1 MSGITA
7 LRQAIAQGRC
17 SAQHALDRQ
26 WQAFARGATAHGCV
40 THQAARQGAVPDGPL
55 HGVALAHKD
64 VFDTGERAPALGRPA
79 SGTRPGPQ
87 ALALQQLAAQG
98 ASYLGALA
106 MAELACGATAE
117 NPHAPALRNPLD
129 PAAAVGGSSSGSAVA
144 VAAGLCLAS
153 LGTDTAGSVRIP
165 AATCGLVGL
174 RPGQQR
180 ISAQGVAPLA
190 PSLDTVGI
198 VAGSAVDAAHV
209 LAAVD
214 RADATLV
221 DALQQPQG
229 LAQLLAR
236 PRAWRLASALAQPD
250 LDDAVRSTLDRFGA
264 QAAAGATHWRQTGL
278 HGLDALACL
287 AQVVLH
293 VEAAATHAPLARRV
307 PQTLAPL
314 TQAIL
319 WPGWAMPVAWYR
331 HALASRAARRAGFV
345 AACFGDADLLLLP
358 ALPLSVPDADR
369 VTTGSARFDPRALAA
384 LHRYQSFV
392 NYLDLPAIVFP
403 VGSDAQGRPVS
414 VQALARPG
422 GEAALLAFAHQFAL
436 PRLG

>member
-1 MSGITA
+1 MNGITA
-7 LRQAIAQGRC
+7 LREAIAQGRC

-26 WQAFARGATAHGCV
+26 WHAFARGATAHGCV
-40 THQAARQGAVPDGPL
+40 VHQAARQGPVPGGPL
-55 HGVALAHKD
+55 SGVALAHKD
-64 VFDTGERAPALGRPA
+64 VFETGERAPALGRPA
-79 SGTRPGPQ
+79 CGARPGPQ
-87 ALALQQLAAQG
+87 ALALQQPAAQG

-144 VAAGLCLAS
+144 VAAGLCQAS

-198 VAGSAVDAAHV
+198 VAASAEDAAHV
-209 LAAVD
+209 LAALDPAD
-214 RADATLV
+214 RTLV

-236 PRAWRLASALAQPD
+236 PRAWRLASALAQDD
-250 LDDAVRSTLDRFGA
+250 LDDAVRAVLARFGA
-264 QAAAGATHWRQTGL
+264 QASAGATLWRHTGL
-278 HGLDALACL
+278 HGLDALAGL

-293 VEAAATHAPLARRV
+293 VEAAATHAPLAQRA

-331 HALASRAARRAGFV
+331 HALASRAARCADFI

-358 ALPLSVPDADR
+358 ALPHSVPDADA
-369 VTTGSARFDPRALAA
+369 VTTGSARFDARALAA
-384 LHRYQSFV
+384 LHRYQAFV

-403 VGSDAQGRPVS
+403 VGKDPQGRPVS

-422 GEAALLAFAHQFAL
+422 AETALLAFAHQFAL
-436 PRLG
+436 PPRA

>member
-7 LRQAIAQGRC
+7 LRQSIAQGRC

-40 THQAARQGAVPDGPL
+40 THQAARQGAAPAGPL
-55 HGVALAHKD
+55 RGVALAHKD
-64 VFDTGERAPALGRPA
+64 VFETGERAPALGRPA
-79 SGTRPGPQ
+79 SGARPGPQ
-87 ALALQQLAAQG
+87 ALALQRLAAQG

-117 NPHAPALRNPLD
+117 NPHAPALRNPRD

-214 RADATLV
+214 HADATIV

-236 PRAWRLASALAQPD
+236 PRPWRLASALAQHD
-250 LDDAVRSTLDRFGA
+250 LDNAVRSALDRFGA

-293 VEAAATHAPLARRV
+293 VEAAATHAPLARRA

-331 HALASRAARRAGFV
+331 HALASRAARRAGFI

-403 VGSDAQGRPVS
+403 VGSDARSRPVS

-422 GEAALLAFAHQFAL
+422 AEAALLAFAHQFAL